1 MTFLAAFFASFLF
14 VALKSFQ
21 QLNVVHDQYWLVVP
35 TSVLMAVCEV
45 YVVANIASLGWHVP
59 LVLSVGIGSGL
70 GCVASM
76 FLHKRLTRRK
86 QCGQD

>member
-1 MTFLAAFFASFLF
+1 MTFLAAFVASFCF
-14 VALKSFQ
+14 VALKAFQ

-45 YVVANIASLGWHVP
+45 YVVANIASLGWHIP
-59 LVLSVGIGSGL
+59 LVLSVGFGSGL

-76 FLHKRLTRRK
+76 LLHKRMRARK
-86 QCGQD
+86 